1 MFQYGDFNRIKAILK
16 QHSFVGD
23 IDFVISEGVCD

>member
-16 QHSFVGD
+16 KRSFVGD
-23 IDFVISEGVCD
+23 IDFVISEGVYD